1 VVLYYPD
8 NLGAVRTTDAK
19 DFFYGKPNAQGFY
32 PQQNLFI
39 NWSSATPL
47 ASADASSSSS
57 AAVWI
62 VIAIVVVA
70 ALAGAAIVIRRRS
83 TATERE

>member
-1 VVLYYPD
+1 MV
-8 NLGAVRTTDAK
+8 K

-39 NWSSATPL
+39 NWRSATPL

-62 VIAIVVVA
+62 VIADRGGRRHWPA
-70 ALAGAAIVIRRRS
+70 AAIVIRRRS
-83 TATERE
+83 TADERE